1 MTMNKDKKF
10 TRLDQRIIEVLPT
23 SKSIMQASR
32 NIGCAPKTIYRA
44 LEKPHIQEELAKREQ
59 DVTSTIKEAFTS
71 GIDRLEAIIND
82 PDSTKSEIMKAF
94 REVRKMMEF
103 MALKLERDTR
113 YEEMSDQE
121 LQRHYEELEESL
133 REYEQE
139 CPKLP

>member
-1 MTMNKDKKF
+1 M
-10 TRLDQRIIEVLPT
+10 
-23 SKSIMQASR
+23 
-32 NIGCAPKTIYRA
+32 
-44 LEKPHIQEELAKREQ
+44 QEELARRQQ

-82 PDSTKSEIMKAF
+82 PKSTKSEIMKAF
-94 REVRKMMEF
+94 REVRNTMEF
-103 MALKLERDTR
+103 MALKLEKDEK
-113 YEEMSDQE
+113 YQEMSDQE